1 MSKNNYFFLEKIYM
15 IQKYLDNNFIVSGVG
30 GLLCVI
36 ISIIYLKKS
45 KKPVNYGD
53 QLKLLVL
60 ISVVIFGIIYLKT
73 GKLPT
78 LPSIPSSSGGG
89 SAKFTNV
96 DIGEPN
102 F

>member
-1 MSKNNYFFLEKIYM
+1 M
-15 IQKYLDNNFIVSGVG
+15 IQKYLDNNFIVSGAG

-45 KKPVNYGD
+45 KKKVNYSN

-60 ISVVIFGIIYLKT
+60 VSIIIFGVIYLKT

-78 LPSIPSSSGGG
+78 LPTIPSSSGGG
-89 SAKFTNV
+89 SSKFTNV

>member
-1 MSKNNYFFLEKIYM
+1 MFN
-15 IQKYLDNNFIVSGVG
+15 KYLDNNFIVSGVA

-45 KKPVNYGD
+45 KKKVNYGE

-60 ISVVIFGIIYLKT
+60 VSVIVFAVIYLKT
-73 GKLPT
+73 GKMPEIS
-78 LPSIPSSSGGG
+78 LPSVSGGG
-89 SAKFTNV
+89 SSNLNPNKFTNV
-96 DIGEPN
+96 DIGEPS

>member
-1 MSKNNYFFLEKIYM
+1 M
-15 IQKYLDNNFIVSGVG
+15 IQKYLDNNFIVSGAG

-45 KKPVNYGD
+45 KKKVNYSN

-60 ISVVIFGIIYLKT
+60 VSIIIFGVIYLKT

-78 LPSIPSSSGGG
+78 IPSSSGGG
-89 SAKFTNV
+89 SSKFTNV

>member
-1 MSKNNYFFLEKIYM
+1 M
-15 IQKYLDNNFIVSGVG
+15 IQKYLDNNFIVSGAG

-45 KKPVNYGD
+45 KEPVNYGH
-53 QLKLLVL
+53 QFKLLVL
-60 ISVVIFGIIYLKT
+60 VSVIIFAVIYLKS
-73 GKLPT
+73 GV
-78 LPSIPSSSGGG
+78 LPSMPSVGGGSSSG
-89 SAKFTNV
+89 SSVKFTNV

>member
-1 MSKNNYFFLEKIYM
+1 M

-45 KKPVNYGD
+45 KKPVNYSD

-60 ISVVIFGIIYLKT
+60 ISVVIFGVIYLKT
-73 GKLPT
+73 GKLPAI
-78 LPSIPSSSGGG
+78 PSIASSSGGG
-89 SAKFTNV
+89 SSKFTNV

>member
-1 MSKNNYFFLEKIYM
+1 M

-60 ISVVIFGIIYLKT
+60 ISVVIFGVIYLKT
-73 GKLPT
+73 GKLPAIPSI
-78 LPSIPSSSGGG
+78 PSIPSSSGGG
-89 SAKFTNV
+89 SSKFTNV

>member
-1 MSKNNYFFLEKIYM
+1 MF
-15 IQKYLDNNFIVSGVG
+15 QKYLDNNFIVSGVA

-45 KKPVNYGD
+45 KKKVNYGE

-60 ISVVIFGIIYLKT
+60 VSVIVFAVIYLKT
-73 GKLPT
+73 GKMPEIS
-78 LPSIPSSSGGG
+78 LPSVSGGG
-89 SAKFTNV
+89 TSSPNSAKFTNV
-96 DIGEPN
+96 DIGEPT

>member
-1 MSKNNYFFLEKIYM
+1 M

-45 KKPVNYGD
+45 KKKVNYSN

-60 ISVVIFGIIYLKT
+60 VSIIIFGVIYLKT

-78 LPSIPSSSGGG
+78 IPSIPSSGGGG
-89 SAKFTNV
+89 SSKFTNV

>member
-1 MSKNNYFFLEKIYM
+1 M

-36 ISIIYLKKS
+36 ISIIYLNKS

-53 QLKLLVL
+53 QVKLLVL
-60 ISVVIFGIIYLKT
+60 VSVIIFGVIYLKT
-73 GKLPT
+73 GKIPK
-78 LPSIPSSSGGG
+78 LPSNVGGG
-89 SAKFTNV
+89 MSTEKFTNV